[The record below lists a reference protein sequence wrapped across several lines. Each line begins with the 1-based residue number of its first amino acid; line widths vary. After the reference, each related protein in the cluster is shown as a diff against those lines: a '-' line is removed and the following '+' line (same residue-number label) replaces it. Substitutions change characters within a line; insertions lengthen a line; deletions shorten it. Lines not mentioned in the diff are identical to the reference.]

1 METTKVMI
9 PSFDQVTS
17 MTDSKEFMQN
27 FCNKALELFEEFKR
41 EYGYAIEKKK
51 FKDLDAITHKISST
65 LKWLNLDEFIEI
77 MQAYKDVPK
86 SDKLALQKIL
96 EEVLYHSSQIE
107 ESLRTKLSE
116 L

>member
-1 METTKVMI
+1 MMI

-51 FKDLDAITHKISST
+51 FKDP
-65 LKWLNLDEFIEI
+65 
-77 MQAYKDVPK
+77 V
-86 SDKLALQKIL
+86 SD
-96 EEVLYHSSQIE
+96 
-107 ESLRTKLSE
+107 
-116 L
+116 